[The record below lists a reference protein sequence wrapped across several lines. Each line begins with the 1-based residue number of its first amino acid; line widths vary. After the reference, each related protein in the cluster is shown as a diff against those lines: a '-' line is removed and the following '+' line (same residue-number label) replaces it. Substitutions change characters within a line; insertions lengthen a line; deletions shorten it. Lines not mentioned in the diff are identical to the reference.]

1 MMNRTMK
8 LLLLSDIF
16 VLTGFGLI
24 QPILAIYINDG
35 GVTGGTMITAGMA
48 SAIFM
53 LTKSLVQLPFGHYVD
68 SHARKER
75 WLILGTLLM
84 AAVPIIYLSANSIY
98 QIYLA
103 ELIYGLG
110 SGLAYPTWL
119 GLWSVNLDQGK
130 ESFQWSIYHTSTGMG
145 TAATGAAGAAVA
157 SQVGFST
164 TFLLAGLLCIVGCLV
179 LLVLERKGAR
189 TAEDLG
195 GEARFRRIGMGFAL
209 PGWGTSGKGPSVFG
223 SIF

>member
-1 MMNRTMK
+1 
-8 LLLLSDIF
+8 
-16 VLTGFGLI
+16 
-24 QPILAIYINDG
+24 
-35 GVTGGTMITAGMA
+35 
-48 SAIFM
+48 
-53 LTKSLVQLPFGHYVD
+53 
-68 SHARKER
+68 
-75 WLILGTLLM
+75 
-84 AAVPIIYLSANSIY
+84 
-98 QIYLA
+98 
-103 ELIYGLG
+103 
-110 SGLAYPTWL
+110 
-119 GLWSVNLDQGK
+119 VNLDQGK

-209 PGWGTSGKGPSVFG
+209 PGWGTFGKGPSVFG